1 MGHGAVPHLSRM
13 GGLGCI
19 TTPVVLEEN
28 PRCSNSFFSDCHQEW
43 RPPCLYSPSGF
54 THRCARGKGPQLKA
68 LFSTVLPCFLSDIHL
83 EESLKQDVYYLHLGY
98 MSVIKMLF
106 EFLNQGK
113 GLLRRMGEMRA
124 NEQEVHFEYWEFK
137 GKRNLY
143 WGPLRENLGNQTAGM
158 KEKVC

>member
-1 MGHGAVPHLSRM
+1 
-13 GGLGCI
+13 
-19 TTPVVLEEN
+19 
-28 PRCSNSFFSDCHQEW
+28 
-43 RPPCLYSPSGF
+43 
-54 THRCARGKGPQLKA
+54 
-68 LFSTVLPCFLSDIHL
+68 
-83 EESLKQDVYYLHLGY
+83 

-113 GLLRRMGEMRA
+113 GLLRRMGEMRE